1 MKFSED
7 SGRDFPF
14 YCGDPAAIT
23 GAQWGFLLALAAAAF
38 TLLIAPIPWPGGAL
52 GACIPAVLLSA
63 IPLAGLAWASHGN
76 VGRLFGPVGWRGIGL
91 MVLFALLNIAVT
103 MAVGA
108 IVKFTLGAAS
118 NPAIATASSLAPRD
132 LALFLSKTAIQLVGE
147 EVLTILPF
155 LALLQALISRCGL
168 GRAAGVFWAWLV
180 SAFLFGLIHLPT
192 YDWDFAQCLIIIG
205 TARLVLSLAYIKTK
219 NLWISSG
226 AHILNDWILIGVNVA
241 GAKLLPM

>member
-1 MKFSED
+1 
-7 SGRDFPF
+7 
-14 YCGDPAAIT
+14 
-23 GAQWGFLLALAAAAF
+23 
-38 TLLIAPIPWPGGAL
+38 
-52 GACIPAVLLSA
+52 
-63 IPLAGLAWASHGN
+63 
-76 VGRLFGPVGWRGIGL
+76 

-108 IVKFTLGAAS
+108 TVKFTLGAAS

-155 LALLQALISRCGL
+155 LALLQVLISRCGL

-226 AHILNDWILIGVNVA
+226 AHILND
-241 GAKLLPM
+241 